1 MAFVVLLELDG
12 SRVELEVTKDTIKD
26 NVGRELEKAGIS
38 LDPDKPFIL
47 QKWSNKWCAFI
58 DTNFEAVKDGDKLTI
73 ASRTSRNLS
82 AYKVGGTQIYRSSI
96 SRDCPPV

>member
-47 QKWSNKWCAFI
+47 QKWATSG
-58 DTNFEAVKDGDKLTI
+58 VRLLTQT
-73 ASRTSRNLS
+73 SKQLRT
-82 AYKVGGTQIYRSSI
+82 GI
-96 SRDCPPV
+96 S